1 MEPKAQNRICFS
13 VQTVLKCS
21 KCVNAFLRR
30 NRPITGG
37 ILSRF
42 NMQTSGMS
50 SSFRMILKKK
60 NGFKHGHCH
69 TVYPEHLG
77 TSAIDQLQ
85 PSAKFCVLLLPLC
98 STASIRATITE
109 LCLAQPP
116 AGIHK
121 HHPTPSAAFRLSA
134 IPEEED
140 FRSTLVDRASRWLRK
155 EVKRSP
161 QYSDSLPRSPQR
173 VKRQP
178 ARWLLLV
185 RKSNAM

>member
-13 VQTVLKCS
+13 VQTNLKHLTQ
-21 KCVNAFLRR
+21 KNQNHYRR
-30 NRPITGG
+30 NFIVFQHVN
-37 ILSRF
+37 ICHVIIF
-42 NMQTSGMS
+42 QND
-50 SSFRMILKKK
+50 FEKKK
-60 NGFKHGHCH
+60 GFKHGHCH

-85 PSAKFCVLLLPLC
+85 PSAKFCVLLSPLC
-98 STASIRATITE
+98 STASIRATIIE

-121 HHPTPSAAFRLSA
+121 HHPTPSAAFRSSA

-185 RKSNAM
+185 CKSNAM